1 MHAKHVEER
10 KARCMHACVP
20 GRRRKRVA
28 RMQAARACPAHR
40 VAQTDDTLDNRRPL
54 RFPPPIPPPTLPFSD
69 TAPSVVLM
77 DQSKERPRTGPS
89 DGPFLE
95 DLSPQEEAMW
105 IAALDKAEAAY
116 KAKVIARQAVATNM
130 VLGTQAMDKP
140 EEEDPA
146 PTVEPPEAEDPALT
160 RPAAGTQAS
169 NKRWGRGRG
178 TRSGKGKGPA

>member
-1 MHAKHVEER
+1 
-10 KARCMHACVP
+10 
-20 GRRRKRVA
+20 
-28 RMQAARACPAHR
+28 
-40 VAQTDDTLDNRRPL
+40 
-54 RFPPPIPPPTLPFSD
+54 
-69 TAPSVVLM
+69 M